1 VDGGKNRQRKGGFGE
16 KRVLFT
22 VQSLGTRYCVLYLLY
37 ILKKRICETLFYCAL
52 FILATRRIKAVKGL
66 NSLGFC
72 KQFSKET

>member
-1 VDGGKNRQRKGGFGE
+1 MDGGKNRQRKGGFGE

-22 VQSLGTRYCVLYLLY
+22 VQSLGTRYCVLY
-37 ILKKRICETLFYCAL
+37 ILKKRICETLFYFAL